1 MNVDT
6 AIDYLSGEKG
16 WFSKL
21 ITGGLLLFGSIF
33 ILPAFIFLGYLL
45 EIIRGVMEGRDTNL
59 PEWTALGHK
68 LKDGFMLWSALVLY
82 GIPLLFILSALM
94 ASLTSAQGTLRTVLA
109 AALGLLSLLYCFF
122 IFIMIIPI
130 MVIISW
136 TGSLTAAVKPANGL
150 AMIAADKS
158 GYIRLALSG
167 IYFWFIA
174 GLGLFIC
181 LVGFFIT
188 MPWASYA
195 FSNLI
200 GQWGRDRIADA
211 SIPYQRSST
220 SM

>member
-6 AIDYLSGEKG
+6 AIDYPCGEKG
-16 WFSKL
+16 WLSKM
-21 ITGGLLLFGSIF
+21 IVGGLMLLGSIF
-33 ILPAFIFLGYLL
+33 ILPAYIFLGYLL
-45 EIIRGVMEGRDTNL
+45 EIIRGVMEGKDAKL
-59 PEWTALGHK
+59 PEWTALGRK
-68 LKDGFMLWSALVLY
+68 LKDGFLLWSVLVLY
-82 GIPLLFILSALM
+82 GIPLLFIISALL
-94 ASLTSAQGTLRTVLA
+94 ASFTLTQGTLRAVA
-109 AALGLLSLLYCFF
+109 AAAFALLALLYCFF
-122 IFIMIIPI
+122 LFMMIIPL

-150 AMIAADKS
+150 AMIRADKRGFMS
-158 GYIRLALSG
+158 LALSG

-200 GQWGRDRIADA
+200 GQWGRDRIEDTAV
-211 SIPYQRSST
+211 PYQRPT
-220 SM
+220 IPM